1 VEIFGYIHF
10 TPEEDIHILKLSDV
24 TIKSAKPGD
33 KPITLWDGHGL
44 HLCITPAGGKLWRWK
59 YRFEG
64 KERLMSLGSYPE
76 LSLSVARKKHQ
87 ELRTRLVA
95 DGVDPMAERQ
105 AEKAR
110 SENTFAVIARAWHE
124 HWKQGRSPRHADCV
138 LRRLASDILL
148 RIGDRPITEIEAP
161 ELVNMARAIS
171 DRGVYDLAKRSLQ
184 VVGQVFRYAIA
195 HGYTK
200 RNPAAEI
207 RPGDILPKTTTTNY
221 ARVDAKDL
229 PDLLRA
235 IEVYQGAQM
244 TRLAMKLMALT
255 FVRTSELIGA
265 RWTEFDLTA
274 ARWDIP
280 AERMKMRTP
289 HIVPLSRQAVQ
300 LLELLHTLSGSS
312 EYLFPG
318 DRKNATMSNNTILKA
333 LERMGYEGKM
343 TGHGFRGVA
352 ATLLTENDYPS
363 EHIELQLAHQ
373 KRDKVAAAYNHAK
386 FLSQRTA
393 MMQWWAD
400 HLDRLIE
407 SKVVQFPART

>member
-1 VEIFGYIHF
+1 M
-10 TPEEDIHILKLSDV
+10 KLSDV
-24 TIKSAKPGD
+24 TIKSTKPAD
-33 KPITLWDGHGL
+33 KPKTKTLWDGHGL
-44 HLCITPAGGKLWRWK
+44 HLCITPTGGKLWRWK

-76 LSLSVARKKHQ
+76 LSLSAARTKHQ
-87 ELRTRLVA
+87 KLRTRLVA
-95 DGVDPMAERQ
+95 DGVDPMADRQ

-110 SENTFAVIARAWHE
+110 SENTFAVIAAQWHE
-124 HWKQGRSPRHADCV
+124 HWKQGRSPRHADYV
-138 LRRLASDILL
+138 RRRLEGDKGILSF
-148 RIGDRPITEIEAP
+148 IGNRPITEIEAP
-161 ELVNMARAIS
+161 ELVHMARAIS
-171 DRGVYDLAKRSLQ
+171 DRGVYDLAKRALQ
-184 VVGQVFRYAIA
+184 VVGQVFRFAIA

-235 IEVYQGAQM
+235 IEVYQGAPM

-265 RWTEFDLTA
+265 RWAEFDLDA
-274 ARWDIP
+274 ARWNIP

-289 HIVPLSRQAVQ
+289 HIVPLSRQAMQV
-300 LLELLHTLSGSS
+300 LELLYTLSGSS

-333 LERMGYEGKM
+333 LERMGYEHKM

-352 ATLLTENDYPS
+352 STLLTENDYPS

-400 HLDRLIE
+400 YLDRLIE
-407 SKVVQFPART
+407 PKVVQFPARS